1 MTTGLW
7 VLFWVLV
14 SLVII
19 GILLWAAN
27 RKPVEAARE
36 PADDVCAQMRRQMP
50 YRPDL
55 SPLNYLAD
63 IYPQTGE
70 YPKPLTGIQKAAE
83 DGIFDLKPKF
93 STPPPIPASDVAS
106 LRGNQKR
113 DEKESGADPT
123 FMAGST
129 AVAEVNV
136 ERLQKAY
143 SEAKGSWFPAPPS
156 NIVFREPKFEMA
168 GFKPLAESA
177 KTRRP
182 SVKSKTPVVKKKA
195 PAKKAKPVAKKATKK
210 KV

>member
-36 PADDVCAQMRRQMP
+36 PVDDVCAQMRRQMP

-113 DEKESGADPT
+113 DEEKSGADPT

-129 AVAEVNV
+129 AVAEV
-136 ERLQKAY
+136 
-143 SEAKGSWFPAPPS
+143 
-156 NIVFREPKFEMA
+156 KFEHKPIPGREFSAIMGGPTMA
-168 GFKPLAESA
+168 ELARATFEGGKPQHPSA
-177 KTRRP
+177 K
-182 SVKSKTPVVKKKA
+182 SKMPKAKKA